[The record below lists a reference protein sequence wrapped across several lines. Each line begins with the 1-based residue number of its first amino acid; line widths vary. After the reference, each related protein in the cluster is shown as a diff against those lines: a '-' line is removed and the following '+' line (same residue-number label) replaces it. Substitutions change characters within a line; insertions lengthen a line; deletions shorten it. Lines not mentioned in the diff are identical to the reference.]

1 MAKESSQKF
10 IGRTRAPR
18 VQIEYDVELNGAE
31 KKVSLPFV
39 MGVLADLSGQ
49 PVEALPPIAERD
61 FLEIDSDNFDE
72 RLKAMK
78 PRVAA
83 MVPNVLTGEGQLGID
98 LTLQSMDDF
107 SPAALARNIE
117 PLRRLLEARNDLA
130 NLLRYMDGKVGAE
143 ELVAK
148 VLGNPELMRSL
159 HGDNGEASGAI
170 AQTGAENGDA
180 SASASPDAVDG
191 NE

>member
-1 MAKESSQKF
+1 
-10 IGRTRAPR
+10 
-18 VQIEYDVELNGAE
+18 
-31 KKVSLPFV
+31 
-39 MGVLADLSGQ
+39 
-49 PVEALPPIAERD
+49 
-61 FLEIDSDNFDE
+61 
-72 RLKAMK
+72 
-78 PRVAA
+78 
-83 MVPNVLTGEGQLGID
+83 
-98 LTLQSMDDF
+98 MDDF